1 MAIFLMVVEFAPNAI
16 FKSIAFV
23 FASPLFFFLFSL
35 LMPDK
40 YLVMLL
46 V

>member
-23 FASPLFFFLFSL
+23 FVSSLFFFILYSNA
-35 LMPDK
+35 
-40 YLVMLL
+40 
-46 V
+46 